1 MNFLEK
7 IKKLLNKRYWLDLF
21 VEVILTPVSNKI
33 QFLKEKIDE
42 IYCNFFF
49 DSLNEDGCIYFEKL
63 LKIIPEE
70 GDSIENRRARIQAK
84 WLSNNHNS
92 ITLIRSICSS
102 WNDGE
107 AEADFID
114 AKIRLKFKTIGTP
127 ENLNSLLEAINIVK
141 PAHIPILTMFS
152 YLIIG
157 TIHEVK
163 TIEEME
169 ELTIDKFEF

>member
-1 MNFLEK
+1 MNFLNK
-7 IKKLLNKRYWLDLF
+7 ITKLLNKRYWTDIF
-21 VEVILTPVSNKI
+21 TQVILTPVANKMT
-33 QFLKEKIDE
+33 FLKTKTDE

-63 LKIIPEE
+63 LKIVPEE

-84 WLSNNHNS
+84 WLTNNHNS
-92 ITLIRSICSS
+92 ITLIQSVCNS

-107 AEADFID
+107 AEADFING
-114 AKIRLKFKTIGTP
+114 KIQLKFKTIGTP
-127 ENLNSLLEAINIVK
+127 INLNSLLEAVNIVK
-141 PAHIPILTMFS
+141 PAHIPILTFFS
-152 YLIIG
+152 YLIIE

-169 ELTIDKFEF
+169 ELTIDMFEF

>member
-1 MNFLEK
+1 MSFFEK
-7 IKKLLNKRYWLDLF
+7 IRKKLNKRYWADLF
-21 VEVILTPVSNKI
+21 VEVILIPVSNKI

-92 ITLIRSICSS
+92 IVLIRSICSS

-107 AEADFID
+107 AEADFING
-114 AKIRLKFKTIGTP
+114 KIQLKFKTIGTP
-127 ENLNSLLEAINIVK
+127 LNLNTLLKSIEIVK
-141 PAHIPILTMFS
+141 PAHIPILTLFS
-152 YLIIG
+152 YLIIE

-169 ELTIDKFEF
+169 ELTIDMFEF